1 VVQSLHDLT
10 GAVRYRRAATHRLTT
25 RIEHIMS
32 ISTRHYTRRVSLV
45 DQIRDRAL
53 YFGAGVAT
61 SSVGF
66 LALTIYQNFS

>member
-1 VVQSLHDLT
+1 
-10 GAVRYRRAATHRLTT
+10 
-25 RIEHIMS
+25 MS

-53 YFGAGVAT
+53 YFGAGVVT